1 MYHKGWISPS
11 LAKHDVAS
19 EHYLITMDDFVQEV
33 TDDVSDDDGGL
44 GDAALEDTKDVGEIH
59 YLPQQC

>member
-1 MYHKGWISPS
+1 
-11 LAKHDVAS
+11 
-19 EHYLITMDDFVQEV
+19 MDDFVQEV